1 MRRLIIILIIAIL
14 LVGIFIIATNNLNL
28 AKKADSNEFIKT
40 YSDWMIKVAKNS
52 VNTVGYVIKM
62 DWVPN
67 KQ

>member
-1 MRRLIIILIIAIL
+1 MRRLIIILIIIVL

-28 AKKADSNEFIKT
+28 TKKADSNEFIKT

-62 DWVPN
+62 DWVP
-67 KQ
+67 K